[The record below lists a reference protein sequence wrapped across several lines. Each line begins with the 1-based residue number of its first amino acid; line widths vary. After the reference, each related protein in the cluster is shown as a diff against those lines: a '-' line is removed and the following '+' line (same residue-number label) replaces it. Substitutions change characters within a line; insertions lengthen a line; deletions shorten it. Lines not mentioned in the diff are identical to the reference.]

1 MEGQLMRIAHTFN
14 SSGILSSL
22 VGLSLGVAAVLE
34 VCVAASA
41 QTLVYSFE
49 ETLEGFTNNG
59 GGTQVTPD
67 TIGVTDG
74 MASMKVTVSSGA
86 TFVGAV
92 TDMLHPAIENPG
104 SLGTG
109 IDHVLFD
116 LTITEE
122 FAPPPP
128 DARFAVV
135 GVTIFAQTEDGSMT
149 GIPVQF
155 RNEYHIDRRPAGTY
169 PVRIDLLDAH
179 PYGPDFL
186 VDNASFNEVFGD
198 VDNLIPTGF
207 QLFFNKTG
215 SLMDHPLT
223 VYIDNIRVG
232 FTPPPMPGDFNGDG
246 NVDAADYV
254 VWRMNLNT
262 NNELPNDNDL
272 GVPITTAHYDLWR
285 QSYGGTPPPGS
296 GSLSAVP
303 EPGGHVS
310 LIIVGVCS
318 WVRRPRGIAGR

>member
-1 MEGQLMRIAHTFN
+1 MFIAACH
-14 SSGILSSL
+14 SSR
-22 VGLSLGVAAVLE
+22 
-34 VCVAASA
+34 A

-49 ETLEGFTNNG
+49 DDLEGFANNG
-59 GGTQVTPD
+59 GGTQVSQD
-67 TIGVTDG
+67 TIGATEG
-74 MASMKVTVSSGA
+74 MGSMKVTVSSGA
-86 TFVGAV
+86 TFVGAL
-92 TDMLHPAIENPG
+92 TNMLHPAIENPG

-135 GVTIFAQTEDGSMT
+135 GVTIFAQTEDGSVT

-155 RNEYHIDRRPAGTY
+155 RHEFHIDRRPAGTY

-198 VDNLIPTGF
+198 VDNLLPTGF

-232 FTPPPMPGDFNGDG
+232 FTPPAVPGDFNQDG

-254 VWRMNLNT
+254 VWRKNLDT
-262 NNELPNDNDL
+262 SNELPNDNDL
-272 GVPITTAHYDLWR
+272 GVPITSAHYDLWR
-285 QSYGGTPPPGS
+285 ENYGNSPPPGS
-296 GSLSAVP
+296 GAASGAATAVP
-303 EPGGHVS
+303 EPCGLVS
-310 LIIVGVCS
+310 LGIAGVCS
-318 WVRRPRGIAGR
+318 WVRRSRGIARRRAAGG

>member
-1 MEGQLMRIAHTFN
+1 MRIARRFDL
-14 SSGILSSL
+14 SLMLSSL
-22 VGLSLGVAAVLE
+22 IRPTLLMAAALSAWPMAV
-34 VCVAASA
+34 A

-49 ETLEGFTNNG
+49 ETLEGFANNG
-59 GGTQVTPD
+59 GGTQVTQD
-67 TIGVTDG
+67 TIGATAG
-74 MASMKVTVSSGA
+74 MQSMKVTISSGP
-86 TFVGAV
+86 TFVGAL
-92 TDMLHPAIENPG
+92 TNMLHPAIANPG

-109 IDHVLFD
+109 IDHVLLD

-128 DARFAVV
+128 EDRFAVV
-135 GVTIFAQTEDGSMT
+135 GVTIFAQTEDGSVT

-155 RNEYHIDRRPAGTY
+155 RNEFHIDRKPAGTY
-169 PVRIDLLDAH
+169 PVRIELLDAH

-186 VDNASFNEVFGD
+186 TDNYSFNEVFGD
-198 VDNLIPTGF
+198 LDNLVPTGF

-232 FTPPPMPGDFNGDG
+232 FTPPPVPGDYDEDG

-254 VWRMNLNT
+254 VWRKNLDT

-272 GVPITTAHYDLWR
+272 GVPITTAHYALWR
-285 QSYGGTPPPGS
+285 QNYGNNPPPGS
-296 GSLSAVP
+296 GAASGAASAVP
-303 EPGGHVS
+303 EPGGLV
-310 LIIVGVCS
+310 LLVIAGMCS
-318 WVRRPRGIAGR
+318 WVRRSRRLAVR

>member
-1 MEGQLMRIAHTFN
+1 MISARRYDFY
-14 SSGILSSL
+14 GI
-22 VGLSLGVAAVLE
+22 VAPLIVFFGMATVLLE
-34 VCVAASA
+34 CHITQA

-49 ETLEGFTNNG
+49 ESLDGFAPNG
-59 GGTQVTPD
+59 GGIEVAQD
-67 TIGVTDG
+67 TIGATHG
-74 MASMKVTVSSGA
+74 TQSMFVDVSSGA
-86 TFVGAV
+86 TFVGAL
-92 TDMLHPAIENPG
+92 TSTLHEAIENPG

-135 GVTIFAQTEDGSMT
+135 GVTIFARTEDGSAT

-155 RNEYHIDRRPAGTY
+155 RHEYHIDRRPAGTY

-179 PYGPDFL
+179 PYGPDFQ
-186 VDNASFNEVFGD
+186 VDNASFNEIFGD
-198 VDNLIPTGF
+198 VDDMVPTGF

-215 SLMDHPLT
+215 TLMDHPLT

-232 FTPPPMPGDFNGDG
+232 FTPPGAPGDFNQDG

-254 VWRMNLNT
+254 VWRKNLDT

-285 QSYGGTPPPGS
+285 QNYGNTPPPGS
-296 GSLSAVP
+296 GSASAVP
-303 EPGGHVS
+303 EPGYFAF
-310 LIIVGVCS
+310 LL
-318 WVRRPRGIAGR
+318 IAGACCWLRRHRGAVR

>member
-1 MEGQLMRIAHTFN
+1 MIGARRYD
-14 SSGILSSL
+14 SSGILMPL
-22 VGLSLGVAAVLE
+22 ILFFGMATVLLE
-34 VCVAASA
+34 CQSTQA

-49 ETLEGFTNNG
+49 ESLEGFAPNG
-59 GGTQVTPD
+59 GGIQVTQD
-67 TIGVTDG
+67 TTGATQG
-74 MASMKVTVSSGA
+74 TQSMKVDITSGA
-86 TFVGAV
+86 TFVGAL
-92 TDMLHPAIENPG
+92 TPMLHPAIENPG

-135 GVTIFAQTEDGSMT
+135 GVTIFASTADGSGT

-155 RNEYHIDRRPAGTY
+155 RHEVHIDRRPAGTY

-186 VDNASFNEVFGD
+186 TDNYSFNEVFGD
-198 VDNLIPTGF
+198 LDDMVPTGL

-232 FTPPPMPGDFNGDG
+232 FTPPAVPGDFNQDG
-246 NVDAADYV
+246 AVDAADYV
-254 VWRMNLNT
+254 TWRENIDT
-262 NNELPNDNDL
+262 TNELPNDNDL
-272 GVPITTAHYDLWR
+272 GVPIGTGHYDLWR
-285 QSYGGTPPPGS
+285 QNFGNTPPPGS

-303 EPGGHVS
+303 EPSGLVS
-310 LIIVGVCS
+310 LIVAVAYCS
-318 WVRRPRGIAGR
+318 ARRLRPAVRR